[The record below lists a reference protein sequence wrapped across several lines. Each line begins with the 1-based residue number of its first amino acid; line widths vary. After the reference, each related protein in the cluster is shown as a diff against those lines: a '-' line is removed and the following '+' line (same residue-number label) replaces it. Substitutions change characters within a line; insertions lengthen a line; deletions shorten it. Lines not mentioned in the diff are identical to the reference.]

1 MAARGTETLLVVE
14 DEQAVRKAS
23 AEFLRMQ
30 GYQVLEAKDG
40 MDAVSVAQQ
49 YKSTIHLVVTDV
61 VMPNMSGGELA
72 KALEKARPE
81 VKILFVSGYAGET
94 VLNHKV
100 IDLQTNFLQKPYSLK
115 QLSIKIRTA
124 LQSGNPALEPSGRTI
139 AHSKL

>member
-1 MAARGTETLLVVE
+1 
-14 DEQAVRKAS
+14 
-23 AEFLRMQ
+23 MQ

-40 MDAVSVAQQ
+40 IDAVSVAQQ

-115 QLSIKIRTA
+115 QLSIKIRAA